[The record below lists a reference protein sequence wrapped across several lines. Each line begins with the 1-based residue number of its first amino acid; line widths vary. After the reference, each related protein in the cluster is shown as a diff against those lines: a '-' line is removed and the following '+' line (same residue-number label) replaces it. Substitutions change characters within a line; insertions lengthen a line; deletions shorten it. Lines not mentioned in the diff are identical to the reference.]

1 MIARRIHQN
10 VIFPIAFFFF
20 LTIGNYS
27 FFRYSIHGIE
37 NVPVFFKLAPYIR
50 LLLPAW
56 IICYC
61 LQVNPKLTYKIFT
74 DNLDIVL
81 LVLSWMISSVLSL
94 DIDSYLF
101 YGIWTL
107 FSILSILLYIS
118 FSSIISN
125 SKPAFLLT
133 TLNVLWKGNFII
145 LVLDVATM
153 LFIKPHGGMYQ
164 IIFSSNTFWAYPTMI
179 MGILAII
186 KMRFCTDKL
195 IRKFYFL
202 IIFLISLTAVYY
214 SARRSPLF
222 ALILTVALIYIPPK
236 TPQVLIISAFLA
248 VFCFLLSSSAGE
260 KIIKSLPDSYM
271 KYRIERMSGLIRG
284 RKETSYLERQKIWKI
299 YLDRFYNKP
308 VFGEGLA
315 AVRRIT
321 GGIKDKSE
329 GVSAHN
335 TFIGLLAETGM
346 SGAFLMFIVLAR
358 SFYLLFK
365 SANANW
371 IKIYIILFFPTL
383 LINWVE
389 YNLIPGQIFFLYTM
403 IIWIMPRGLQY
414 LSR

>member
-1 MIARRIHQN
+1 
-10 VIFPIAFFFF
+10 
-20 LTIGNYS
+20 
-27 FFRYSIHGIE
+27 
-37 NVPVFFKLAPYIR
+37 
-50 LLLPAW
+50 
-56 IICYC
+56 
-61 LQVNPKLTYKIFT
+61 
-74 DNLDIVL
+74 
-81 LVLSWMISSVLSL
+81 MISSVLSL
-94 DIDSYLF
+94 DMTSYLF
-101 YGIWTL
+101 YGIWTF

-125 SKPAFLLT
+125 TKPAFMLT

-153 LFIKPHGGMYQ
+153 LFITPHGGMYQ

-186 KMRFCTDKL
+186 KMRFCTDNL
-195 IRKFYFL
+195 IRRFYFL
-202 IIFLISLTAVYY
+202 IIFLISLTAVYF

-248 VFCFLLSSSAGE
+248 VFCFVLSSSAGE

-284 RKETSYLERQKIWKI
+284 RKETSYSERQKIWKM
-299 YLDRFYNKP
+299 YLEKFYNKP

-321 GGIKDKSE
+321 GGIKDKPE

-335 TFIGLLAETGM
+335 TFIGLLAETGL
-346 SGAFLMFIVLAR
+346 SGAFLMFIVLGR
-358 SFYLLFK
+358 SFYLLLK
-365 SANANW
+365 SVNANW
-371 IKIYIILFFPTL
+371 IKIYLILFFPTL